1 MWQNLGRSLMRGY
14 MQWTASLHSIVLHSH
29 DCFTVH
35 TTDSLPTLSAKEWST
50 VHSGHRAACFT
61 NWFLRV
67 MKSTEIQPL
76 LADQWYTMMFAVFC
90 CQVPSHGQP
99 FWWRE
104 DGGCSGPPLCH
115 SQVGCSMC
123 NHILI
128 ELPYIYSHREACN
141 LKENCTLF
149 VAWGPSETAHLLS
162 SYGMY

>member
-14 MQWTASLHSIVLHSH
+14 MQWRASLRSIVLHSH

-76 LADQWYTMMFAVFC
+76 LADQWYTMMFAVLC

-128 ELPYIYSHREACN
+128 ELPYIYSLRQGRTYDLEIEEACTHGE
-141 LKENCTLF
+141 K
-149 VAWGPSETAHLLS
+149 LS
-162 SYGMY
+162 WLIIHK